1 MPSMADAIRFRGS
14 IDRLVNGASRNA
26 RAHAEKLLESFDPD
40 MSEEAWVLLRE
51 AVIQTFLGDVN
62 LGSDAVGALAA
73 NFYDLC
79 TDGIANAGKGTVDG
93 LSRITPE
100 QAEGTVRRLAG
111 RLFRTNAQ
119 GERLPPDK
127 KGFLEGIES
136 YASKRSRE
144 SANETIE
151 RCVQRSPNKEM
162 RYQRV
167 PTGSETCTFC
177 AMLASRGAVYRTA
190 STAGKANHNNCRCVA
205 MPAPKGQ
212 SVEGCPKEDWLKVW
226 ERFEAID
233 EMDEF
238 GAADKEALKR
248 ISLSILN
255 PAGLSGGRDS
265 AIADLE
271 KLLDPPKNEFL
282 NTPNR
287 TPEDYEKTIG
297 STLHALG
304 MTCGINLSGDTGKSS
319 KGKIVG
325 AKPSGSEVWLALT
338 YASDCGVHDLT
349 FNPEINDKIP
359 DTRSGDVWIELKA
372 PTKAGKIKARLK
384 DATKKMEEVGARTRI
399 VALDLSK
406 TKVKVGGGKERL
418 LAKEDRPLIV
428 EDIRGFISDGSLDRV
443 FVVWNEDEEGL
454 LLK

>member
-1 MPSMADAIRFRGS
+1 MADAIRFRRS
-14 IDRLVNGASRNA
+14 VDRLVKAASRNA
-26 RAHAEKLLESFDPD
+26 RAHAEKLLASFDPD
-40 MSEEAWVLLRE
+40 MSEEKWTALRE

-79 TDGIANAGKGTVDG
+79 TDGIANAGKGAVDG

-127 KGFLEGIES
+127 RGFLEGIES

-190 STAGKANHNNCRCVA
+190 ATAGKASHNNCRCVA

-212 SVEGCPKEDWLKVW
+212 SVEGCPKKDWLKVW
-226 ERFEAID
+226 ERFQEIDDIGLGEEEAKALKMVSLSRMKPAGRAPSTTDITSALGNAISKAESD
-233 EMDEF
+233 FKKLRVNEY
-238 GAADKEALKR
+238 AKDKEAYQATIGRFISELGHQTSSKLVCQFEKSKKGKFVGVVPSAEELRAAISIADGRRIEFMVPENGSKPDLLVAGQYMDIKTPSSLQKVTDRLAKAAKQLKAVG
-248 ISLSILN
+248 IQHGEAILDIT
-255 PAGLSGGRDS
+255 ALGDDKAEAE
-265 AIADLE
+265 AIAQR
-271 KLLDPPKNEFL
+271 FV
-282 NTPNR
+282 
-287 TPEDYEKTIG
+287 EDG
-297 STLHALG
+297 
-304 MTCGINLSGDTGKSS
+304 
-319 KGKIVG
+319 
-325 AKPSGSEVWLALT
+325 ALT
-338 YASDCGVHDLT
+338 QITVLDW
-349 FNPEINDKIP
+349 PDK
-359 DTRSGDVWIELKA
+359 WL
-372 PTKAGKIKARLK
+372 LN
-384 DATKKMEEVGARTRI
+384 KK
-399 VALDLSK
+399 
-406 TKVKVGGGKERL
+406 
-418 LAKEDRPLIV
+418 
-428 EDIRGFISDGSLDRV
+428 
-443 FVVWNEDEEGL
+443 
-454 LLK
+454 

>member
-1 MPSMADAIRFRGS
+1 MPSMADAIRFRRS
-14 IDRLVNGASRNA
+14 VDRLVKAASRNA
-26 RAHAEKLLESFDPD
+26 RAHAEKLLASFDPD
-40 MSEEAWVLLRE
+40 MSEEAWVSLRE

-127 KGFLEGIES
+127 RGFLEGIES

-177 AMLASRGAVYRTA
+177 AMLASQGAVYRTA
-190 STAGKANHNNCRCVA
+190 ATAGKANHNNCRCVA
-205 MPAPKGQ
+205 TPAPKGQ

-226 ERFEAID
+226 ERFQEID
-233 EMDEF
+233 EMEGLTSEKKD
-238 GAADKEALKR
+238 ALKG
-248 ISLSILN
+248 ISLSLTNPRSHGVGKTDILSKATLLMHD
-255 PAGLSGGRDS
+255 PVKEYLSEKPRSKDTYERTVGKTLAQIGKGCGVSLAGS
-265 AIADLE
+265 
-271 KLLDPPKNEFL
+271 
-282 NTPNR
+282 
-287 TPEDYEKTIG
+287 
-297 STLHALG
+297 
-304 MTCGINLSGDTGKSS
+304 TGKSS
-319 KGKIVG
+319 NGALVG
-325 AKPSGSEVWLALT
+325 ALPKPDEINLALI
-338 YASDCGVHDLT
+338 YGKHQKMPLT
-349 FNPEINDKIP
+349 FNPEINDKMPDARFSGGYLEIKDITSLRKIP
-359 DTRSGDVWIELKA
+359 KRLAESSG
-372 PTKAGKIKARLK
+372 
-384 DATKKMEEVGARTRI
+384 KMNAVGAQRRVVALGVSGVNRDRKDILNKVQPFVDDGTFDEIMVVWTRI
-399 VALDLSK
+399 GDDVSI
-406 TKVKVGGGKERL
+406 VKK
-418 LAKEDRPLIV
+418 K
-428 EDIRGFISDGSLDRV
+428 
-443 FVVWNEDEEGL
+443 
-454 LLK
+454 